1 MLFVK
6 KNKKFEDLSDIEL
19 FNLLKKE
26 KKESPEAFKELYSR
40 YSSRIYAYCRRFIG
54 YKEEA
59 EDIFQDTFK
68 KFYEAAQQERE
79 MTNVYGFIIKIARN
93 LCINSKRNQKR
104 TIEIDD
110 SINISTKSRQD
121 KEEML
126 DLIKQAI
133 EELPPEYK
141 DVLILREYQG
151 LSYIEIAEMTNLSL
165 GTVKV
170 RIFRAKDKIRTILKP
185 YMEEFSKFS

>member
-40 YSSRIYAYCRRFIG
+40 YSSRIYAYCRRFVG

>member
-1 MLFVK
+1 
-6 KNKKFEDLSDIEL
+6 
-19 FNLLKKE
+19 
-26 KKESPEAFKELYSR
+26 
-40 YSSRIYAYCRRFIG
+40 
-54 YKEEA
+54 
-59 EDIFQDTFK
+59 
-68 KFYEAAQQERE
+68 

>member
-79 MTNVYGFIIKIARN
+79 MTNVFGFILKIARN

>member
-6 KNKKFEDLSDIEL
+6 KNKKFEDLGDIEL
-19 FNLLKKE
+19 FMLLKKDN
-26 KKESPEAFKELYSR
+26 KESPEAFKELYSR
-40 YSSRIYAYCRRFIG
+40 YSNRIYAYCRRFVG

-68 KFYEAAQQERE
+68 RFYEAAQQERE
-79 MTNVYGFIIKIARN
+79 MTNVYGFILKIARN

-110 SINISTKSRQD
+110 TLPISTKSRQD

-126 DLIKQAI
+126 NLIKQAVNR
-133 EELPPEYK
+133 LPADYK
-141 DVLILREYQG
+141 DVLILREYEG
-151 LSYIEIAEMTNLSL
+151 LSYNDIAEMTNLSL

-170 RIFRAKDKIRTILKP
+170 RIFRAKDKIRKMLKP
-185 YMEEFSKFS
+185 YMEEFAKFS

>member
-6 KNKKFEDLSDIEL
+6 KNKNFEDLSDIEL
-19 FNLLKKE
+19 FNLLKKD

-40 YSSRIYAYCRRFIG
+40 YSSRIYAYCRRFVG

-110 SINISTKSRQD
+110 TLNISTKSRQD

-133 EELPPEYK
+133 DELPAEYK

>member
-19 FNLLKKE
+19 FNLLKKD

-40 YSSRIYAYCRRFIG
+40 YSNRIYAYCRRFVG

-68 KFYEAAQQERE
+68 KFFEAAQQERE
-79 MTNVYGFIIKIARN
+79 MTNVFGFILKIARN

-110 SINISTKSRQD
+110 SLPKTTKSRQYKD
-121 KEEML
+121 EML

-133 EELPPEYK
+133 EELPAEYK

-170 RIFRAKDKIRTILKP
+170 RIFRAKDKIRNILKP

>member
-6 KNKKFEDLSDIEL
+6 KNKNFEDLSDIEL

-40 YSSRIYAYCRRFIG
+40 YSSRIYAYCRRFVG

-110 SINISTKSRQD
+110 TLNISTKSRQD

-133 EELPPEYK
+133 DELPAEYK

-185 YMEEFSKFS
+185 YMDEFSKFS

>member
-40 YSSRIYAYCRRFIG
+40 YSSRIYAYCRRFVG

-79 MTNVYGFIIKIARN
+79 MTNVFGFILKIARN

-104 TIEIDD
+104 TIDIDD
-110 SINISTKSRQD
+110 TINFSTKSRQD

-133 EELPPEYK
+133 EELPAEYK